1 MANSQELAD
10 IILNRQAVALA
21 RSRRLVQSW
30 LPQKP
35 TTADEELPNPQPTA
49 GEEDDDWEGMTE
61 LQGVGSKRK
70 AEDEGVLDGLKRK
83 KLSSDNKLLEL
94 LLGKKAAQSRKKTL
108 EASRYGGRA
117 AAPKPMEKRGIVPQQ
132 WDASEDEEEGR
143 AALFKSRKSKAKP
156 AVVELEPEVDRPKD
170 PAADE
175 DGMDAKSQVQ
185 VRPARE
191 EAPPPA
197 KKRKGGS
204 YLDEILNQKAAKQ
217 GKKKKKQH
225 KTDAAEA

>member
-108 EASRYGGRA
+108 EA
-117 AAPKPMEKRGIVPQQ
+117 MPQQ